1 MIPTIGTKIQAGRQS
16 TVGYRFDGYVFD
28 RYPRPALTQRAADRR
43 TRRTAP
49 RQPGDAVMISRLET
63 ALPSRVTKT
72 TLYRIVGWL
81 LRVYVVSLA
90 LVGVY
95 SFLWVLEVAGMLP
108 GHVLSTAWFG
118 VAAIGLLFLV
128 LSIPLYYRARTT
140 EC

>member
-1 MIPTIGTKIQAGRQS
+1 
-16 TVGYRFDGYVFD
+16 
-28 RYPRPALTQRAADRR
+28 
-43 TRRTAP
+43 
-49 RQPGDAVMISRLET
+49 MISRLET